1 MSLDP
6 ESEPVR
12 EVYAYYGLAMYWAQC
27 VEQSIFQHLIFFDYF
42 PKAIASYSTSEKWA
56 AEFDQYESRELGQ
69 TMGKLVRRLREAGQP
84 TQSIER
90 ALADVL
96 LQRNWLA
103 HGYFSDRA
111 IEFTLPEGRS
121 GMIAEL
127 ESLREVFMA
136 AADELDAITLPLAT
150 KYGMTEEML
159 SKVQAE
165 MMEEY
170 AKSRSNA

>member
-6 ESEPVR
+6 ESEQVR

-27 VEQSIFQHLIFFDYF
+27 VEQSIFQHLVLFDYF
-42 PKAIASYSTSEKWA
+42 PKAIASYSTAEKWA
-56 AEFDQYESRELGQ
+56 TEFDEYESRELGQ

-90 ALADVL
+90 ALAEVL
-96 LQRNWLA
+96 QQRNWLA
-103 HGYFSDRA
+103 HGYFSDRS

-127 ESLREVFMA
+127 ESLREMFMA
-136 AADELDAITLPLAT
+136 AAKELDAITLPLAT

-159 SKVQAE
+159 SKAQAE

-170 AKSRSNA
+170 AKSRSNS

>member
-1 MSLDP
+1 
-6 ESEPVR
+6 
-12 EVYAYYGLAMYWAQC
+12 
-27 VEQSIFQHLIFFDYF
+27 
-42 PKAIASYSTSEKWA
+42 
-56 AEFDQYESRELGQ
+56 
-69 TMGKLVRRLREAGQP
+69 
-84 TQSIER
+84 
-90 ALADVL
+90 
-96 LQRNWLA
+96 
-103 HGYFSDRA
+103 
-111 IEFTLPEGRS
+111 
-121 GMIAEL
+121 MIAEL

>member
-6 ESEPVR
+6 ESEQVR

-27 VEQSIFQHLIFFDYF
+27 VEQSIFQHLLFFDYF
-42 PKAIASYSTSEKWA
+42 PKAIASYSTPEKWA
-56 AEFDQYESRELGQ
+56 TEFDQYESRELGQ

-96 LQRNWLA
+96 RQRNWLA
-103 HGYFSDRA
+103 HSYFSDRS

-121 GMIAEL
+121 DMIAEL
-127 ESLREVFMA
+127 ENLREMFMVA
-136 AADELDAITLPLAT
+136 VDELDSITLPLAT

-159 SKVQAE
+159 SKAQGK

-170 AKSRSNA
+170 AKSRSSA